1 MKTREE
7 RLAAMSKL
15 QDAHTNRI
23 NDQDYLPVILFGVND
38 NYEAYGDSAT
48 FVSQILGLPLC
59 LDEPPMVSFPHGRLI
74 NWGYLSK
81 LTRLGGYS
89 RIIVLDELQTPPKRE
104 NRITD
109 LVSTR

>member
-1 MKTREE
+1 
-7 RLAAMSKL
+7 MSKL

-23 NDQDYLPVILFGVND
+23 NDQDYLPVILFGLD
-38 NYEAYGDSAT
+38 GKYEAYGDSAIK
-48 FVSQILGLPLC
+48 VAEILGLPHC
-59 LDEPPMVSFPHGRLI
+59 QDEPVMVAFPHGRLI

-89 RIIVLDELQTPPKRE
+89 RIIVLDELQAPPKRD

-109 LVSTR
+109 LVSTH